1 MVRSEYNIGEFLYG
15 IPDKEAE
22 NTILKA
28 KECSSTMVM
37 LMVTDMVF

>member
-1 MVRSEYNIGEFLYG
+1 MGLQIR
-15 IPDKEAE
+15 KMT
-22 NTILKA
+22 NTILKV